1 MERKKIE
8 KGDIEAIISGSR
20 DIRDYMEIDPL
31 QGIVSYLG
39 VHTASNPDYLIRAIY
54 EMYEANLNRKLAV
67 KATVQLF
74 RSVGLGSVGLKN
86 YLKKLDMNLSPAE
99 FLMLVFQLQ
108 HQQGWGAPF
117 ELVSQ
122 SEKKVVLRTRQ
133 TFESEVMKD
142 WKMPVCGIH
151 RGWIEGVLA
160 AATGKN
166 WFCIETK
173 CHANG
178 DDCCEFVADQTEAS
192 WKWKAQAIVRGDSAI
207 TEYIEHKPI
216 EGKVRLIDDPV
227 VIMPR
232 FIFTSMTNSL
242 IKTMGEMSAGGVNYR
257 AYMDMG
263 KENVEHYK
271 KMGITDPNTL
281 ADMAFTFFSQMGWF
295 RIVSMTWN
303 EAEKT
308 KTITLEHTVESES
321 FGNAGKKVC
330 YGTAGLL
337 AGIVEGAFGIKV
349 RGREI
354 ACRSK
359 GDPNCIFEIKN
370 RDNGSGS

>member
-8 KGDIEAIISGSR
+8 KADFEAIISGTK

-31 QGIVSYLG
+31 AGVVSYLG
-39 VHTASNPDYLIRAIY
+39 VHTASNPDYLVRAIY

-74 RSVGLGSVGLKN
+74 RSVGLGSVGLN
-86 YLKKLDMNLSPAE
+86 NFLKKLDMNLSPAE
-99 FLMLVFQLQ
+99 FLMLVFRLQ

-122 SEKKVVLRTRQ
+122 SEKKVILRTKQ
-133 TFESEVMKD
+133 TFESQVMKD

-151 RGWIEGVLA
+151 RGWIEGVLTA
-160 AATGKN
+160 VTGKN

-173 CHANG
+173 CQANG

-216 EGKVRLIDDPV
+216 EGKIKLIDDPV
-227 VIMPR
+227 VMMPR

-242 IKTMGEMSAGGVNYR
+242 IRTMGEMPAGGVNYR

-281 ADMAFTFFSQMGWF
+281 ADMAFTFYSQMGWF
-295 RIVSMTWN
+295 RIISMTWN

-330 YGTAGLL
+330 YCTAGLL
-337 AGIVEGAFGIKV
+337 TGIVEGAFGIKV

-359 GDPNCIFEIKN
+359 GDPNCVFEIKN
-370 RDNGSGS
+370 RDDGNGS

>member
-8 KGDIEAIISGSR
+8 KDDFEAIISGTR

-31 QGIVSYLG
+31 QGMVSYLG
-39 VHTASNPDYLIRAIY
+39 VRTASNPDYLVRAIY

-74 RSVGLGSVGLKN
+74 RSVGLGSLGLN
-86 YLKKLDMNLSPAE
+86 NFLQKLGMNLSPAE
-99 FLMLVFQLQ
+99 FLMLVFRLQ

-117 ELVSQ
+117 ELVQQ
-122 SEKKVVLRTRQ
+122 SEKKVILRTTQ
-133 TFESEVMKD
+133 TFESQVMKD

-151 RGWIEGVLA
+151 RGWIEGVLTA
-160 AATGKN
+160 VTGKN

-178 DDCCEFVADQTEAS
+178 DECCEFIADQTEAS
-192 WKWKAQAIVRGDSAI
+192 WKWKAQAIVKGDSAI
-207 TEYIEHKPI
+207 TEYIEHKPL
-216 EGKVRLIDDPV
+216 EGKIKLIDDPV
-227 VIMPR
+227 VMMPR
-232 FIFTSMTNSL
+232 FIFTSMTTSL
-242 IKTMGEMSAGGVNYR
+242 IKTMGEISAGGVNYR

-281 ADMAFTFFSQMGWF
+281 ADMAFTFYSQMGWF
-295 RIVSMTWN
+295 RIISMTWN

-330 YGTAGLL
+330 FCTAGLL

-354 ACRSK
+354 SCRSK
-359 GDPNCIFEIKN
+359 GDPNCVFEIKN
-370 RDNGSGS
+370 RDNGN